1 MTYKFLGK
9 TGVKVSTIAYGTMSF
24 GGDADEAGSKVLFEA
39 CRAAGINVFD
49 CADMYAAGRAEEIL
63 GRLIKDCRDE
73 VLITSKV
80 YFPTGRDVNAMG
92 ASRRRIMIAV
102 EASLRRLQTD
112 RIDIYYIH
120 RFDDRTPLEET
131 LRAFDDLIR
140 QGKIVY
146 TGASNFAAWQV
157 VKGLGLSAK
166 KGLAAFACIQPMY
179 NLVKRQAESEILPM
193 AQSEGLGVF
202 PYGPLGGGLL
212 SGKYGVGRRPAS
224 GRLLSNK
231 IYETRYRDPL
241 NFEVA
246 ERFTTFA
253 KERGF
258 DPAGLAVAWA
268 ASHPAVTAP
277 IVGARN
283 TAQLAALVA
292 AADIPMTAAL
302 RAEISA
308 LSPEPAPATDR
319 NEERTEHN
327 FGVR

>member
-1 MTYKFLGK
+1 
-9 TGVKVSTIAYGTMSF
+9 
-24 GGDADEAGSKVLFEA
+24 
-39 CRAAGINVFD
+39 
-49 CADMYAAGRAEEIL
+49 
-63 GRLIKDCRDE
+63 
-73 VLITSKV
+73 
-80 YFPTGRDVNAMG
+80 
-92 ASRRRIMIAV
+92 
-102 EASLRRLQTD
+102 
-112 RIDIYYIH
+112 
-120 RFDDRTPLEET
+120 
-131 LRAFDDLIR
+131 
-140 QGKIVY
+140 
-146 TGASNFAAWQV
+146 
-157 VKGLGLSAK
+157 
-166 KGLAAFACIQPMY
+166 
-179 NLVKRQAESEILPM
+179 
-193 AQSEGLGVF
+193 
-202 PYGPLGGGLL
+202 
-212 SGKYGVGRRPAS
+212 
-224 GRLLSNK
+224 
-231 IYETRYRDPL
+231 L